1 MKSCYCTYWTYW
13 TYWTY
18 NTTVPTTAPKVEH
31 SKPLAISPAAPGDA
45 TTGMTSLLVPWAL
58 GPGHEAFPSRSRPPQ
73 PRSCDL
79 ILHQYRHRNL
89 K

>member
-1 MKSCYCTYWTYW
+1 MKSCYCTYW

-58 GPGHEAFPSRSRPPQ
+58 AMKPSQAAAVPLSQ
-73 PRSCDL
+73 DL
-79 ILHQYRHRNL
+79 AI
-89 K
+89 